1 MKYYYKHICGLL
13 FLALVAVGCSQD
25 DVAAGDG
32 EGGVGELTDSYVT
45 LNFTMAF
52 SGQGTR
58 ANNPTGGENGDGTE
72 AGQETDET
80 NENEITS
87 AVAFLYQDENG
98 VNGDA
103 DTPVTPVY
111 FGTVHDAGNSSYKT
125 DPQQVTLPN
134 GDYHILVV
142 ANPGTDW
149 WTNSTEPLNLGNV
162 RDHIQKT
169 AWTETEG
176 KFSNFL
182 MSSASDGGEFTL
194 ASQPESAPLN
204 INVDVERMAARI
216 DYQAE
221 GPIEGAFGCTD
232 NSGKVEILGA
242 AIVNDY
248 TAGSFLIKRVADDV
262 TGSNTVYLGDEVEG
276 KNYVLDPKT
285 NSTKLEDDYKSGT
298 YYPVII
304 DTEGKWADPNVW
316 DAFVQEGTPLTV
328 GGETWNRI
336 GYTME
341 NTTPTDAQREATNTG
356 VVFKAQFTPTPGTV
370 TGNYDYDNHET
381 FFSYRSVLYASM
393 EDVMK
398 VFYGEEVFN
407 SFDEKV
413 GACTTWD
420 DVQAFIDDAN
430 LNSLDPSG
438 YYKYLNDKVA
448 EKGTFPENANG
459 LKWSEY
465 MSAECGYS
473 STTADNKTTVKLDQ
487 NNKTTRV
494 ALRPYGVSTYEDATC
509 YYTWWVKHSNDGD
522 DTKTGPMEYAIVRN
536 NIYKLTVTS
545 VAGLGGDVPG
555 GTPESGDDIVIRVNV
570 KDWTLLKPEEII
582 M

>member
-1 MKYYYKHICGLL
+1 MLLGL
-13 FLALVAVGCSQD
+13 AVAGCSSD
-25 DVAAGDG
+25 DTATLAEG
-32 EGGVGELTDSYVT
+32 EGGGAEELTDSYVT

-52 SGQGTR
+52 AGQGTR

-87 AVAFLYQDENG
+87 AVAFLYQDADG
-98 VNGDA
+98 VNGNA
-103 DTPVTPVY
+103 STEVTPVY
-111 FGTVHDAGNSSYKT
+111 FGTVHEDVTSQTPTYT
-125 DPQQVTLPN
+125 TEPQRITLPN

-149 WTNSTEPLNLGNV
+149 WTNPTEKLNLGNV
-162 RDHIQKT
+162 RNHLQLQKQ
-169 AWTETEG
+169 AWTETDG

-182 MSSASDGGEFTL
+182 MSSANDGGKFTL

-248 TAGSFLIKRVADDV
+248 TAGSYLIKRVADDV
-262 TGSNTVYLGDEVEG
+262 IGSNPVYLGDEVEG
-276 KNYVLDPKT
+276 QNYVLDPKT
-285 NSTKLEDDYKSGT
+285 NSTKLEGDYKSGT

-341 NTTPTDAQREATNTG
+341 NTTPTTATKEATNTG
-356 VVFKAQFTPTPGTV
+356 VVFKAQFTPAPGTV
-370 TGNYDYDNHET
+370 KGDYDYDNHAT
-381 FFSYRSVLYASM
+381 FFSYRGVLYASM

-398 VFYGEEVFN
+398 AFYGEDKAVYEGADTLKLRFSDEEAFTLSGDTASVKLNCEPN
-407 SFDEKV
+407 SARINVAFAESMDTYFSDYQVVISTAAQGGSVYLWKKDTKGPVYFKVNNQEKV
-413 GACTTWD
+413 G
-420 DVQAFIDDAN
+420 I
-430 LNSLDPSG
+430 
-438 YYKYLNDKVA
+438 KV
-448 EKGTFPENANG
+448 ELTP
-459 LKWSEY
+459 
-465 MSAECGYS
+465 
-473 STTADNKTTVKLDQ
+473 
-487 NNKTTRV
+487 
-494 ALRPYGVSTYEDATC
+494 
-509 YYTWWVKHSNDGD
+509 
-522 DTKTGPMEYAIVRN
+522 KTGSKAEPYETTYTLSPKDAKKITVAASSSSGSLGITIKIDETVVEHVV
-536 NIYKLTVTS
+536 NINIPS
-545 VAGLGGDVPG
+545 
-555 GTPESGDDIVIRVNV
+555 
-570 KDWTLLKPEEII
+570 DWVE
-582 M
+582 